1 MQKVLKSIF
10 LETCIKRVI
19 DPEDINKVI
28 DVLDVLGA
36 KEYSEQRLIEIKDQ
50 ALDSLNKLKLPDEFS
65 SQLEDIT
72 NILSI

>member
-1 MQKVLKSIF
+1 M
-10 LETCIKRVI
+10 
-19 DPEDINKVI
+19 I

-65 SQLEDIT
+65 SQLEHIT
-72 NILSI
+72 NILSV

>member
-1 MQKVLKSIF
+1 MYF
-10 LETCIKRVI
+10 KRVI